1 MRKENQAEKDVL
13 NGLSRIIDKVPTELR
28 QEAFKGLARIYVNIV
43 DEETKSWIEEI
54 CIHHCHLCGEI
65 CRTDVDEVNDE
76 SYIVCSGGSHMALPN
91 GRKLRVGHE
100 EEDIKNIYYTPENDC
115 KNKGRESEG
124 IGYFVEMIK

>member
-65 CRTDVDEVNDE
+65 CAQ
-76 SYIVCSGGSHMALPN
+76 MLM
-91 GRKLRVGHE
+91 K
-100 EEDIKNIYYTPENDC
+100 
-115 KNKGRESEG
+115 
-124 IGYFVEMIK
+124 

>member
-28 QEAFKGLARIYVNIV
+28 QEAFKGLAKIYVNIV

-65 CRTDVDEVNDE
+65 CRTDVDEVHDE
-76 SYIVCSGGSHMALPN
+76 EYIVCSGGSHMALPN
-91 GRKLRVGHE
+91 GRKLLSQ
-100 EEDIKNIYYTPENDC
+100 EDVKDIYYTPENDC
-115 KNKGRESEG
+115 KNKGMESEG